1 MFKHASYVSPLT
13 ARVKPVAEKKIACA
27 DQKQIDDERSVP
39 PTIACALPAPSAP
52 VGLKKR
58 KEIKYLPGERLLQK
72 INASRSRSSRKRL
85 VDDIVET
92 LGLD

>member
-13 ARVKPVAEKKIACA
+13 ARVKPVAEKIACA
-27 DQKQIDDERSVP
+27 DQKQIEDERSVP
-39 PTIACALPAPSAP
+39 PIIACALPAPSAP
-52 VGLKKR
+52 VGLKKK